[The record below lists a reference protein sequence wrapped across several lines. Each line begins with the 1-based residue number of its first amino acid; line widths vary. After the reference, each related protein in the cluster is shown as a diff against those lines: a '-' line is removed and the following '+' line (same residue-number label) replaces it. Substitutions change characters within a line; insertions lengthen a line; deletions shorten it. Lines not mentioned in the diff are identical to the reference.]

1 MKEIVIDDVKGVV
14 VNDLKRVQERPVM
27 VWLKGI
33 VIDEVSEDVTCDG
46 RSSTRSE
53 GVLIDALSEVYNR
66 MRV

>member
-1 MKEIVIDDVKGVV
+1 MKEIVIDDGKGVV
-14 VNDLKRVQERPVM
+14 VNDLKGVQERPVM

-33 VIDEVSEDVTCDG
+33 VINEVREDVICDG

-53 GVLIDALSEVYNR
+53 VVLIDALSEVYNR